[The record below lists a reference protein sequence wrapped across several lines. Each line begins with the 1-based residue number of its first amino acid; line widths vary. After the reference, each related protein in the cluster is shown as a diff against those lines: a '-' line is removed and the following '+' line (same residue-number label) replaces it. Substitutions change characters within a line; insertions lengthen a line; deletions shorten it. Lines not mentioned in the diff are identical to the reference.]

1 MIRFQFQFNLRAISS
16 LLLIKTLESTDRNH
30 FRVCFWSYL
39 CSHQKVWLPKEGG
52 KQELFR
58 KIIKLDRQQQNPMK
72 PVNFIN
78 YLFIFYSTLSYQNS
92 YDSSCGKKAKIYL
105 YNVIHC
111 INGKKVLRGND
122 KGDSEGNKR
131 EMNYKQAYD
140 NCELDFYSFQGGE
153 SGACL
158 TTWDSSRIHYVRKKH
173 REQIHKIS
181 WCWLLLSVQNQSRK
195 CK

>member
-1 MIRFQFQFNLRAISS
+1 MVIYIFGGGDGREKKKWRKTWTANFSVYWREIHYWCKIFMIRFQFQFNLRAISS

-39 CSHQKVWLPKEGG
+39 CSHQKVWLSKEGG

-111 INGKKVLRGND
+111 INGE
-122 KGDSEGNKR
+122 KGITR
-131 EMNYKQAYD
+131 Q
-140 NCELDFYSFQGGE
+140 
-153 SGACL
+153 
-158 TTWDSSRIHYVRKKH
+158 W
-173 REQIHKIS
+173 
-181 WCWLLLSVQNQSRK
+181 
-195 CK
+195 